1 MILQYGTPVGM
12 QVISLKV
19 NTSVY
24 LCSCQIVLY
33 YTTGN
38 LNAVLARL
46 SYLPVFL
53 SLAESFWKGFEL
65 DQREHL
71 TSNISGYHPCLYHQ
85 PPILSANVFLWGVR
99 F

>member
-1 MILQYGTPVGM
+1 MILQYGSPVGM
-12 QVISLKV
+12 QGISLKV
-19 NTSVY
+19 NTS
-24 LCSCQIVLY
+24 
-33 YTTGN
+33 
-38 LNAVLARL
+38 
-46 SYLPVFL
+46 VFL

-71 TSNISGYHPCLYHQ
+71 TNNIAEYHPCLYHQ